1 MQRQQRTIEVMVTPA
16 AAMQALTEQ
25 YAAVRA
31 ADRRA
36 GGGVA
41 RLGPRAPAH
50 HTPLPA
56 IYWGAPIEADGALVG
71 SDMAPL
77 EHSPKKPG

>member
-50 HTPLPA
+50 HTRCRLS
-56 IYWGAPIEADGALVG
+56 IGERLSRRTALW
-71 SDMAPL
+71 
-77 EHSPKKPG
+77 